1 METLL
6 SGLPKSDTGNY
17 PTHLASDSE
26 AALSISR
33 MTGPLRRVRHLELR
47 HRYLQE
53 LVHSERLVLS
63 FISGEYNHPADGLTN
78 EEDFAELRDRNEELD
93 EVTEKLETLPENLVK
108 YAQVARDLA
117 LGLVPVLVVEVWL
130 KCFVQ
135 KTVLCAKRVLERTLP
150 T

>member
-1 METLL
+1 MLTEAAKESIYLSLLMETLL

-17 PTHLASDSE
+17 PIHLASDSE

-63 FISGEYNHPADGLTN
+63 FISGEYNHPADGLTKS
-78 EEDFAELRDRNEELD
+78 L
-93 EVTEKLETLPENLVK
+93 
-108 YAQVARDLA
+108 
-117 LGLVPVLVVEVWL
+117 
-130 KCFVQ
+130 
-135 KTVLCAKRVLERTLP
+135 
-150 T
+150 